1 MAARK
6 GGHLHLI
13 GTKAEKTADQTASM
27 TPNRVADCASGAHC
41 RSIAHCG
48 TGCALRVGCGRSIDA
63 ENQVAAV
70 LLGRIEGFISP
81 L

>member
-13 GTKAEKTADQTASM
+13 GTKAEKTADQIASI
-27 TPNRVADCASGAHC
+27 TPNRVADCESGAHC
-41 RSIAHCG
+41 WSIAHCG
-48 TGCALRVGCGRSIDA
+48 TGCALSVGCGRAINA

-70 LLGRIEGFISP
+70 LLGRIEGFVGP